1 MALSDELTKLAARA
15 KDAETRTAVARDE
28 ARGQLEQE
36 VAAARATAEAEA
48 QKMRQAAEEGKE
60 EVSSHRKDL
69 QQSWDAHVAQVRG
82 NVEERKAQHD
92 VQAADRRANMAEDY
106 AEFAIDFAYS
116 AVVEAEYASLDAVLA
131 RKEADQAAADTGAKA

>member
-1 MALSDELTKLAARA
+1 MALADELTKLADRA
-15 KDAETRTAVARDE
+15 KEAETRTAAARDE

-36 VAAARATAEAEA
+36 VAAARTTAEAEA

-69 QQSWDAHVAQVRG
+69 QHSWDAHVAQVRG

-92 VQAADRRANMAEDY
+92 VHAADRQANMAEDY
-106 AEFAIDFAYS
+106 AKFSIDFAYS

-131 RKEADQAAADTGAKA
+131 RKEADQAAAETGAKA